1 MSDESNK
8 QVELAAATAEPPT
21 PHPLSGDVLPVDL
34 PGRMQ
39 LTHYS
44 PESDRAFAYA
54 RDKLSKAYR
63 EASTAVFF
71 AAAEFDEP
79 DGVLRPEVI
88 EAMERSCDALDRIAA
103 EAEQL
108 KVPDRQED
116 LASKC
121 EEFSISLG
129 DRVAAMR
136 TALEAGKAHRDL
148 LAAQRQ
154 RADMLE
160 TNKANGFPFHY
171 GLKAAGLLTKSDVDA
186 MGEDAHMA
194 GLDRV
199 GRSIERFRLG
209 QNERRLT
216 SKPDFSMLD
225 SIRSQIAAIPEG
237 AAHARR
243 LARSFSNA

>member
-108 KVPDRQED
+108 KVPRSPGGPRVEMRGVLD
-116 LASKC
+116 LAWRP
-121 EEFSISLG
+121 G
-129 DRVAAMR
+129 R
-136 TALEAGKAHRDL
+136 RD
-148 LAAQRQ
+148 
-154 RADMLE
+154 
-160 TNKANGFPFHY
+160 AN
-171 GLKAAGLLTKSDVDA
+171 S
-186 MGEDAHMA
+186 
-194 GLDRV
+194 
-199 GRSIERFRLG
+199 
-209 QNERRLT
+209 
-216 SKPDFSMLD
+216 
-225 SIRSQIAAIPEG
+225 
-237 AAHARR
+237 
-243 LARSFSNA
+243 ARSREGPS